1 MLELLETYAAATL
14 HVCGFSIIFGICVLL
29 MSFCADLQQS
39 LEDLT
44 TEIEDSAVKRSKSS
58 HANRMKLKNMLKEF
72 IEFHSMVKQLSFH

>member
-1 MLELLETYAAATL
+1 
-14 HVCGFSIIFGICVLL
+14 